1 MVGRPPKNQL
11 KKSLQG
17 DLSPSVYD
25 KYTDLKRKY
34 KELKKKNA
42 NLNEECERAIKKIK
56 RCKDERDSLLEQLAK
71 SSIESKNVPISK
83 PTTKYNSSSITP
95 KITSSIIA
103 NTKHRSLVRNIV
115 NDIPIKSKVSAPKR
129 GQGRAPAAPRNM
141 KAYPVPKDENGN
153 FILPVEVGLHTVIKL
168 GKIVYDRDSFHNDRY
183 IYPVGY
189 AVKRPYLSMVD
200 PDKNTIYTSRI
211 EDGEDGPRFIVE
223 AEDRP
228 NQPITATSATGAWT
242 PVIKQANI
250 IRERKHSN
258 AASGPDYFGLSQ
270 PTIRKMIQE
279 LPNAEHCKN
288 YIMQVFELHVPNGA
302 GKHTKKRFSK
312 KYDMESCD
320 MEAFS

>member
-1 MVGRPPKNQL
+1 MVGRPPNNQSE
-11 KKSLQG
+11 KSSQS
-17 DLSPSVYD
+17 DLLLSAYD
-25 KYTDLKRKY
+25 KYSDLKLKY

-56 RCKDERDSLLEQLAK
+56 RCKDERNSLLAKLAK
-71 SSIESKNVPISK
+71 SSNEPEPKRIRVSK
-83 PTTKYNSSSITP
+83 PSTKNDSSAVIP
-95 KITSSIIA
+95 KITSTM
-103 NTKHRSLVRNIV
+103 NKKHRSLVRNIV
-115 NDIPIKSKVSAPKR
+115 NDVPIKSKSSAPKR

-141 KAYPVPKDENGN
+141 KAYLVPKDENGN

-168 GKIVYDRDSFHNDRY
+168 GKIVYDRDS
-183 IYPVGY
+183 
-189 AVKRPYLSMVD
+189 PYLSMID

-211 EDGEDGPRFIVE
+211 EDGEDGPKFIVE

-288 YIMQVFELHVPNGA
+288 YVMQIFELHVPNGA
-302 GKHTKKRFSK
+302 GKHSKKRFSK

>member
-1 MVGRPPKNQL
+1 PPKNQL
-11 KKSLQG
+11 KKSSQG

-71 SSIESKNVPISK
+71 SSIESKHVRVSK
-83 PTTKYNSSSITP
+83 PTTKYNSSITP
-95 KITSSIIA
+95 KITSSTIA

-115 NDIPIKSKVSAPKR
+115 NDIPIQSKVSAPKR

-141 KAYPVPKDENGN
+141 KAYLVPKDENGN

-189 AVKRPYLSMVD
+189 AVKSMVD

-279 LPNAEHCKN
+279 LPNADHCKN

-302 GKHTKKRFSK
+302 GKHSKKRFSK